1 MSQSNDPRY
10 PIGKAELIEHLSDEQ
25 RKKMFDTIAATPS
38 KLREAIKGLNPQQL
52 DTPYRDGGWTVRQVI
67 HHLPDSHMNAFI
79 RTKLAVTE
87 DNPTIKP
94 YNEDAWSKLG
104 DVPQTPVE
112 VSLSLLENLHKRW
125 DILLRSLKPADFAR
139 TFTHPERGKLTLDQ
153 NLCIYA
159 WHGQHH
165 VAHITELRKRLGW

>member
-1 MSQSNDPRY
+1 MSADPRY

-25 RKKMFDTIAATPS
+25 RRQLIDTIAATPAR
-38 KLREAIKGLNPQQL
+38 LREAIKGLSPQQL
-52 DTPYRDGGWTVRQVI
+52 DTPYRDGGWTVRQVV

-79 RTKLAVTE
+79 RTKLTVTE

-104 DVPQTPVE
+104 DVPNTPIDI
-112 VSLSLLENLHKRW
+112 SLNLLENLHKRW

-139 TFTHPERGKLTLDQ
+139 TFRHPERGNLTLDQ
-153 NLCIYA
+153 NVCIYA

-165 VAHITELRKRLGW
+165 VAHITELRKRMGW